1 MTATVIEVTQ
11 RRALLAS
18 GVGVCPRNVQHN
30 LELEQGRASGDGIGA
45 LTRVRLNGRAA
56 RPRLKRLLGLP
67 LRHDEVAIFPLDR
80 PQQLKAQEA
89 GLIVDGVCTIREP
102 LLQLRTGVR
111 RDLDCVDL
119 HHGHA
124 AKVTAC
130 ELPSYAHRVLCMT
143 SDGTGTDV
151 GRLDRF
157 FELSTRGST
166 LTSEIRGGVVT
177 FIAMA
182 YIVVLNPIILSDAQD
197 VDGNSLGFAQVSAAT
212 SLAAGVMT
220 ILFGLIARLP
230 FAFAAGLGINSF
242 LATTVVGSLTWPEAM
257 GLVVINGVIIVVLAA
272 TGLRTLIFDA
282 VPMQLKLAITAGIGA
297 FILFI
302 GLVDA
307 GFIGS
312 TGVPSPPVGLGAG
325 GTGSISTVPTLVF
338 VFTLLLTGV
347 LVVRQVRGAHL
358 HRAGDGHRRRGRHRG
373 HLASRVGGR
382 ASRRVEPFGAALSG
396 SPFALPDLSL
406 VGAFSLDSFGRIG
419 VLAAV
424 MLVFT
429 LVFANF
435 FDAMGTFTGLSR
447 EVGVA
452 DERGTFPRL
461 RLALI
466 VEGAG
471 AVVGGATSSS
481 SNTVFIES
489 AAGIQE
495 GARTGLANIVTGL
508 LFLAAMFVTP
518 LASIVPTEVAA
529 AALVVVGVMMFSH
542 LRDVDLSEFSVAV
555 PVVLTVAVMPLSLTR
570 SPTESESVSSHGL
583 SSARPRGRRGRSVR
597 CSGSPPRAS

>member
-1 MTATVIEVTQ
+1 
-11 RRALLAS
+11 
-18 GVGVCPRNVQHN
+18 
-30 LELEQGRASGDGIGA
+30 
-45 LTRVRLNGRAA
+45 
-56 RPRLKRLLGLP
+56 
-67 LRHDEVAIFPLDR
+67 
-80 PQQLKAQEA
+80 
-89 GLIVDGVCTIREP
+89 
-102 LLQLRTGVR
+102 
-111 RDLDCVDL
+111 
-119 HHGHA
+119 
-124 AKVTAC
+124 
-130 ELPSYAHRVLCMT
+130 
-143 SDGTGTDV
+143 
-151 GRLDRF
+151 
-157 FELSTRGST
+157 
-166 LTSEIRGGVVT
+166 
-177 FIAMA
+177 
-182 YIVVLNPIILSDAQD
+182 
-197 VDGNSLGFAQVSAAT
+197 
-212 SLAAGVMT
+212 
-220 ILFGLIARLP
+220 
-230 FAFAAGLGINSF
+230 
-242 LATTVVGSLTWPEAM
+242 M
-257 GLVVINGVIIVVLAA
+257 GLVVINGIIIVVLAA

-312 TGVPSPPVGLGAG
+312 TGVPSPPVGLGTG
-325 GTGSISTVPTLVF
+325 GTGSISSVPTLVF
-338 VFTLLLTGV
+338 VFTLLVTCI
-347 LVVRQVRGAHL
+347 LVVRQMRGGIFIGLVAGTVVAVVIEAIWHL
-358 HRAGDGHRRRGRHRG
+358 GSAVEHP
-373 HLASRVGGR
+373 GGW
-382 ASRRVEPFGAALSG
+382 SLSVPTLSG

-419 VLAAV
+419 VLTAG

-461 RLALI
+461 RPALI

-481 SNTVFIES
+481 SNTVFLES

-495 GARTGLANIVTGL
+495 GARTGLANLITGA
-508 LFLAAMFVTP
+508 LFFAAMFVTP

-555 PVVLTVAVMPLSLTR
+555 PVVFTVAVMPLSFSIANGIGIGFIAWVVVR
-570 SPTESESVSSHGL
+570 SAAGKAREISPLLWIAAAGFLVYFARGWIESLIGM
-583 SSARPRGRRGRSVR
+583 
-597 CSGSPPRAS
+597 